1 MLTKSAKPVVIGG
14 GLAGLSAALTLQEAG
29 AEVELFE
36 ASSYIGGRLRSDY
49 LDGFILDR
57 GFQLINA
64 GYPEIKRLGVI
75 PEIDFVKSDRT
86 IDVVTPFGLQSIG
99 DPRLHLLQ
107 GLRSPLGSFREK
119 VAFLT
124 FMGSRNLQGKNLEEA
139 LLGEGTLNLYHNLLK
154 PFLTGVFLVPPH
166 QVGASY
172 GQEIIKSFIVGDSGL
187 PIAGV
192 GVLAEA
198 IAARIEK
205 IHLDA
210 PISDLQQFH
219 GRPVIVATN
228 HKSATDLLGVRSD
241 ISFAHS
247 FTWYHSIPVGLISSP
262 RLRVTSTQSP
272 IVNSIALSN
281 LLPSYAPT
289 GRTLVS
295 TTTLTDIDEKSI
307 KKNLSLF
314 WNIDIEHFELI
325 RRYEIKEA
333 LPIFSPADS
342 GAMPSAKVREGVYR
356 AGDYLTAGS
365 QNGALLSGRL
375 AAQEL
380 LFDQS

>member
-1 MLTKSAKPVVIGG
+1 MSAVVIGG

-29 AEVELFE
+29 EEVELFE
-36 ASSYIGGRLRSDY
+36 ASSNVGGRVKSDY

-86 IDVVTPFGLQSIG
+86 IDVVTPFGIQSIG

-107 GLRSPLGSFREK
+107 ALRSPLGSFREK
-119 VAFLT
+119 IAFLT
-124 FMGSRNLQGKNLEEA
+124 FMGSRKLQGKNLEEA

-154 PFLTGVFLVPPH
+154 PFLTGVFL
-166 QVGASY
+166 ASPNHIDAHY

-198 IAARIEK
+198 LASRIES
-205 IHLDA
+205 IHLDS
-210 PISDLQQFH
+210 PITNLEQFQ
-219 GRPVIVATN
+219 GRPVIVATDN
-228 HKSATDLLGVRSD
+228 VTATKLLGVESSTD
-241 ISFAHS
+241 FAQS
-247 FTWYHSIPVGLISSP
+247 YTWYHAIPAGLISST

-281 LLPSYAPT
+281 LMPSFAPA
-289 GRTLVS
+289 GSTLIS
-295 TTTLTDIDEKSI
+295 TTTLEDIDAQVISEH
-307 KKNLSLF
+307 LSRF
-314 WNIDIEHFELI
+314 WGLVPTMFELI
-325 RRYEIKEA
+325 KRYEIKNA
-333 LPIFSPADS
+333 LPIFSPTNT
-342 GAMPSAKVREGVYR
+342 GATYSAKVGEGIYR

-380 LFDQS
+380 LFDKSRKRA

>member
-1 MLTKSAKPVVIGG
+1 MSAVVIGG
-14 GLAGLSAALTLQEAG
+14 GLAGLSAALTLQDAG
-29 AEVELFE
+29 EEVELFE
-36 ASSYIGGRLRSDY
+36 ASSSVGGRLQSDY
-49 LDGFILDR
+49 CDGFILDR

-64 GYPEIKRLGVI
+64 GYPEVKRLGVI

-86 IDVVTPFGLQSIG
+86 IDVVTPFGVQSIG

-119 VAFLT
+119 IAFLT
-124 FMGSRNLQGKNLEEA
+124 FMGSRKLQGKNLEDA

-154 PFLTGVFLVPPH
+154 PFLTGVFLTAPN
-166 QVGASY
+166 QIDANY

-205 IHLDA
+205 IHLDSPVA
-210 PISDLQQFH
+210 NLDQFQ
-219 GRPVIVATN
+219 GRPVIVATD
-228 HKSATDLLGVRSD
+228 HATASQLLGVKTNSE
-241 ISFAHS
+241 FARC
-247 FTWYHSIPVGLISSP
+247 FTWYHSIPAGLISSP

-281 LLPSYAPT
+281 LMPSYAPAD
-289 GRTLVS
+289 RTLIS
-295 TTTLTDIDEKSI
+295 TTTLEDIDEQRI
-307 KKNLSLF
+307 KDHLSRF
-314 WNIDIEHFELI
+314 WDIDFAHFELI
-325 RRYEIKEA
+325 KRYEIKDA
-333 LPIFSPADS
+333 LPIFSHANT
-342 GAMPSAKVREGVYR
+342 GEVLSAKVREGIYR

-380 LFDQS
+380 LFDKS

>member
-1 MLTKSAKPVVIGG
+1 MSAVVIGA
-14 GLAGLSAALTLQEAG
+14 GLAGLSAALTLQDAG
-29 AEVELFE
+29 EEVELYE
-36 ASSYIGGRLRSDY
+36 ASDSVGGRVQSDY

-75 PEIDFVKSDRT
+75 SEIDFVKSDRT
-86 IDVVTPFGLQSIG
+86 IDVITPFGIQSIG

-119 VAFLT
+119 LAFLT
-124 FMGSRNLQGKNLEEA
+124 FMGSRKLQGKNLEDA
-139 LLGEGTLNLYHNLLK
+139 LLDEGTLNLYHNLLK
-154 PFLTGVFLVPPH
+154 PFLTGVFLVSPN
-166 QVGASY
+166 QIDATY

-198 IAARIEK
+198 IAARIEN
-205 IHLDA
+205 IHLHS
-210 PISDLQQFH
+210 PITNLEQFK
-219 GRPVIVATN
+219 GRPIVVATDS
-228 HKSATDLLGVRSD
+228 HTASTLLGVGTKTT
-241 ISFAHS
+241 FARS
-247 FTWYHSIPVGLISSP
+247 FTWYHSIPTGLITSK

-281 LLPSYAPT
+281 LMPTYAPVD
-289 GRTLVS
+289 RTLIS
-295 TTTLTDIDEKSI
+295 TTTLEDIDEVSI
-307 KKNLSLF
+307 KEHLSQF
-314 WNIDIEHFELI
+314 WNIDSELFELI
-325 RRYEIKEA
+325 KCYEIKDA

-342 GAMPSAKVREGVYR
+342 GRALSAKIIEGIYR
-356 AGDYLTAGS
+356 AGDYLTAAS

-380 LFDQS
+380 LFDKS

>member
-1 MLTKSAKPVVIGG
+1 MSAVVIGG
-14 GLAGLSAALTLQEAG
+14 GLAGLSAALTLQDAG
-29 AEVELFE
+29 EEVELFE
-36 ASSYIGGRLRSDY
+36 ASSNVGGRLQSDY

-64 GYPEIKRLGVI
+64 GYPEIKRLDVI
-75 PEIDFVKSDRT
+75 SEIDFVKSDRT
-86 IDVVTPFGLQSIG
+86 IDVVTPFGIQSIG

-107 GLRSPLGSFREK
+107 ALRSPLGSLREK
-119 VAFLT
+119 IAFLT
-124 FMGSRNLQGKNLEEA
+124 FMGSRKLQGKNLEEA

-154 PFLTGVFLVPPH
+154 PFLTGVFL
-166 QVGASY
+166 ASPSQIDANY

-205 IHLDA
+205 IHLDS
-210 PISDLQQFH
+210 PISSLEQFQ
-219 GRPVIVATN
+219 GRPVIVATDQVT
-228 HKSATDLLGVRSD
+228 ATKLLGINSNTDFTR
-241 ISFAHS
+241 S
-247 FTWYHSIPVGLISSP
+247 FTWYHSIPAGLIASP
-262 RLRVTSTQSP
+262 RLRVTSTHSP

-281 LLPSYAPT
+281 LMPSFAPAD
-289 GRTLVS
+289 RTLIS
-295 TTTLTDIDEKSI
+295 TTTLEDIDEQI
-307 KKNLSLF
+307 IRDHLSRF
-314 WNIDIEHFELI
+314 WAIDLAQFELI
-325 RRYEIKEA
+325 KRYEINDA
-333 LPIFSPADS
+333 LPIFSHTNGGTAQ
-342 GAMPSAKVREGVYR
+342 SAKVREGIYR

-380 LFDQS
+380 LFDKS